1 MCEYICDFRDVFWK
15 YILFVIYY
23 KVCVNIWIIRC
34 KNVKIIF
41 YFFFLLCIYWK
52 SFGFL
57 FSGLEKKLKMRSV
70 WENVYYD
77 NDVDDNND
85 DNIYG
90 IEKFRWVICIWIII
104 FLYNMLFVNIIIV
117 I

>member
-1 MCEYICDFRDVFWK
+1 
-15 YILFVIYY
+15 
-23 KVCVNIWIIRC
+23 
-34 KNVKIIF
+34 
-41 YFFFLLCIYWK
+41 
-52 SFGFL
+52 
-57 FSGLEKKLKMRSV
+57 MRSV